1 VRRPGAF
8 DRERADGAVEG
19 EPHRL
24 DLGKLRHLRSLLV
37 DAISVAVTRGDVVE
51 SRHRV
56 DAVAVRDGS
65 VLAAAGDPDRVA
77 FLRSSWKPIQA
88 VPLAEAYD
96 DLTDA
101 ELAIACASHQAE
113 PAQLD
118 AVRALLARA
127 GATADDLEN
136 GPQAGRPEGKLGHN
150 CSGKHAGMLAA
161 CRAHGWP
168 LRGYRL
174 AEHPLQRRVVAELGL
189 PTLGSAVDGCGVPT
203 YALALRDMAGVLL
216 RVRPR
221 IAAAMRARPE
231 LVGGAGADDT
241 ALMRALPGWIAK
253 RGAEGL
259 LCAVAPDG
267 TGIALKVE
275 DGNPRPLR
283 PALGAFLERLGVP
296 ERVFGPEPLVNSR
309 GETVGRV
316 AVVG

>member
-1 VRRPGAF
+1 M
-8 DRERADGAVEG
+8 E
-19 EPHRL
+19 
-24 DLGKLRHLRSLLV
+24 SL
-37 DAISVAVTRGDVVE
+37 SVAVTRGGVVE
-51 SRHRV
+51 SIHRV
-56 DAVAVRDGS
+56 HAVAVRAGS
-65 VLAAAGDPDRVA
+65 VVAAAGDPERVV
-77 FLRSSWKPIQA
+77 FLRSAWKPIQA
-88 VPLAEAYD
+88 VPLAEGYD
-96 DLTDA
+96 DLSDA

-113 PAQLD
+113 PAQLE

-168 LRGYRL
+168 LEGYRL
-174 AEHPLQRRVVAELGL
+174 AEHPLQRRVVDVLDA
-189 PTLGSAVDGCGVPT
+189 PTLGSAIDGCGVPT
-203 YALALRDMAGVLL
+203 YALTLRDAAGVLL
-216 RVRPR
+216 QTRPR

-259 LCAVAPDG
+259 ICAAAPDG

-275 DGNPRPLR
+275 DGNPRALR
-283 PALGAFLERLGVP
+283 QALGAFLERLGVRDP
-296 ERVFGPEPLVNSR
+296 GFGPVPLVNSR
-309 GETVGRV
+309 GEAVGRV
-316 AVVG
+316 AVAA